1 MMDDASRSSPPPC
14 SSCSILQKLAP
25 WVKLALGFALVLLF
39 MFVIAPLAE
48 HIPGVKT
55 LGERI
60 DERNLRSTAIFYTDL
75 EESGEGSSYIHDS
88 LTYPPRRP

>member
-1 MMDDASRSSPPPC
+1 MMDDASKSSPLPC
-14 SSCSILQKLAP
+14 SPDPTMQNLLP

-39 MFVIAPLAE
+39 MFVIAPLADY
-48 HIPGVKT
+48 IPGVKT

>member
-1 MMDDASRSSPPPC
+1 MTDDAANLSDPSC

-25 WVKLALGFALVLLF
+25 WVKLAVGFALVLLF

-60 DERNLRSTAIFYTDL
+60 DERHLRSTAIFYTDL